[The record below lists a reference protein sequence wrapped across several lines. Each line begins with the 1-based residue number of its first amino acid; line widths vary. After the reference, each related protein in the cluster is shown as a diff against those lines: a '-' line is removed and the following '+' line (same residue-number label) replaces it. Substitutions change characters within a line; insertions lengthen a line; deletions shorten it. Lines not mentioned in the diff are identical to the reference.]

1 MMRFSDLPVR
11 EKRSTRLRI
20 KMKAIS
26 DQDVQVTVTDIGFG
40 EIAPGSGKTWTHTVH
55 LPKEEI
61 DG

>member
-1 MMRFSDLPVR
+1 
-11 EKRSTRLRI
+11 
-20 KMKAIS
+20 MKAIS